1 MLSPSSK
8 QRATERLSGASQS
21 RYSLR
26 IGKGI
31 SFDKSK
37 TPIIKVEESLELGAD
52 SGLKKC
58 LEHPLFIAVFTGEHL
73 EDQKVHISTI
83 NSCVISMDLAE

>member
-1 MLSPSSK
+1 LAGSSREVQK
-8 QRATERLSGASQS
+8 DFRGLDESG
-21 RYSLR
+21 YDNTLG

-58 LEHPLFIAVFTGEHL
+58 FEHPPFIAVFTGHHL
-73 EDQKVHISTI
+73 GDQKVCISAILTR
-83 NSCVISMDLAE
+83 V